1 MKSGRI
7 SFLPWDFTWK
17 VVENKVIESHF
28 IDHLAKAD
36 SFKYPYYEEFK
47 FYFTNGR
54 FSKFPSFEIQGVSEK
69 QNHLLMTLFENW
81 NDVLFYGELA
91 ELSGFPGAARFAG
104 TCMAKNPLPVLIPC
118 HHVLGKSDPWKFTGP
133 SALKKA
139 LLELENRSIEG

>member
-69 QNHLLMTLFENW
+69 QNHLLMTLF
-81 NDVLFYGELA
+81 
-91 ELSGFPGAARFAG
+91 
-104 TCMAKNPLPVLIPC
+104 
-118 HHVLGKSDPWKFTGP
+118 
-133 SALKKA
+133 
-139 LLELENRSIEG
+139 